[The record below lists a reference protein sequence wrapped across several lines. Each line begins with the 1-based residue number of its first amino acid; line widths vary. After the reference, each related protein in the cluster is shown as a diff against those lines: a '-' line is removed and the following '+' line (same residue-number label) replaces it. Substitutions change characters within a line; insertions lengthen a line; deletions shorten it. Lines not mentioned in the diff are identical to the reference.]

1 MKHLSKLLAAIMV
14 VSMIVTAL
22 AVFPAALDSGD
33 WEVVHHE
40 SGTPAS
46 VNLEKTVDNGIRLS
60 HEGHYPSSNAGL
72 LYTKPLSL
80 KDGITLTVTVE
91 TNADGSSDAWYGFW
105 LLNKP
110 LYFDYANKNGGH
122 GIVLL
127 CRPGGNHEWHII
139 DESGFRMLTSTYP
152 TADKE
157 YYDDAGVTITY
168 EIKDIDGVLAVSV
181 DGEPIED
188 DIYSGLLPDFENG
201 EAYIGFSMSQTE
213 LKYQSFVVNSLNGE
227 APATTG
233 DAIPMEQGSTTKP
246 ADTTADPNVPN
257 WEDPDLKSFTLIDF
271 TNPEN
276 VVNLTGNDCKLSF
289 DEAEA
294 ALKIEVTGP
303 DPFVN
308 IPMKKAWYFDG
319 DDFCIVKME
328 YKTDFEG
335 EGSFYY
341 TTKEVP
347 SMELCSLMID
357 IEATEGEYKILEYDM
372 QESSNWTGQIRNF
385 RFDPAAEGE
394 EGQVFYVKNINFEK
408 WEEPETDPSQNTTKE
423 PATEPE
429 DSEPIGTEKT
439 DDTTGSNATGTE
451 KSGTETKSTGE
462 KGKSNVGLIIGIAAG
477 VVVVAAAVA
486 CGIILSKKKKA

>member
-1 MKHLSKLLAAIMV
+1 MRKKGKNMKNISRILVAVMII
-14 VSMIVTAL
+14 SMIVSVL
-22 AVFPAALDSGD
+22 AVSPAALDSGD

-60 HEGHYPSSNAGL
+60 HEGHYPASNAGL

-91 TNADGSSDAWYGFW
+91 TNAEDSGDAWYGFW

-127 CRPGGNHEWHII
+127 CRPGGNHQWHII

-188 DIYSGLLPDFENG
+188 DIYSDLLPDFENG

-213 LKYQSFVVNSLNGE
+213 LEYQSFVVNSLNGE

-233 DAIPMEQGSTTKP
+233 DAIPMEHGSTTQP
-246 ADTTADPNVPN
+246 ADTTADPNVPH

-308 IPMKKAWYFDG
+308 IPMKKAWYFEG

-341 TTKEVP
+341 TTKDVP
-347 SMELCSLMID
+347 SMALCSLMID

-385 RFDPAAEGE
+385 RFDPAAAGE

-408 WEEPETDPSQNTTKE
+408 WEEPETDPSQNTTKAPE
-423 PATEPE
+423 TDPVTTEPTT
-429 DSEPIGTEKT
+429 DPGTTADAGSKAPE
-439 DDTTGSNATGTE
+439 TTGGAS
-451 KSGTETKSTGE
+451 E
-462 KGKSNVGLIIGIAAG
+462 KGGKTGLILGIVGG
-477 VVVVAAAVA
+477 VVAVAAVV
-486 CGIILSKKKKA
+486 CGIVIAKKKKKA